1 MTDTQRK
8 FDFFRNSNNYIL
20 MNNDIMRR
28 DFVKQSK
35 LNPVKVSERIF
46 RNKFDMSDEN
56 FLALPEYD
64 GYVCEPGH
72 MDYQQVFS
80 GSKWNT
86 YGKVDW
92 KPVEGEFPTI
102 KRLIKHLYGKSSV
115 EEDQIEELYD
125 YHTIMVKNPK
135 QKQQARVLYSHTQ
148 GTSKS
153 ALALLEEMMFQDNYC
168 KIRNGEMESD
178 FNSVWVNS
186 ILMHMDEPEF
196 NNPKKMSRLIRDLVT
211 SPVMNLRKMKTDYEK
226 VGFYAKLLFT
236 TNDSN
241 FMPFEKSDRRYWI
254 REIVAF
260 AKENDDKDFE
270 DKMRQE
276 VMHYIH
282 FLLHRELKYPAKA
295 NKTFWLPD
303 SIIETAGF
311 KKLVGDNQTPLHTTV
326 VRIIERYFLNN
337 KSVQKVNFRLKDI
350 RERVAEEQQISL
362 SRIGETEVAILLR
375 EELGLIQPE
384 KNTRPRKTERILG
397 ADIDKTPG
405 KWWEANRENFD
416 CELGENDVFTRVG
429 TF

>member
-1 MTDTQRK
+1 MESKR
-8 FDFFRNSNNYIL
+8 DFFRNIDNYIL
-20 MNNDIMRR
+20 MNNSIMRR
-28 DFVKQSK
+28 DYAKPSK
-35 LNPVKVSERIF
+35 LNPVAVAPTIF
-46 RNKFDMSDEN
+46 RSKFN
-56 FLALPEYD
+56 FTDIHFGSLAEFD

-72 MDYQQVFS
+72 MDYQQVYNE
-80 GSKWNT
+80 SKWNT
-86 YGKVDW
+86 YGRVNWDP
-92 KPVEGEFPTI
+92 KPGEWPTI
-102 KRLIKHLYGKSSV
+102 EKLIKHLYGKSDV
-115 EEDQIEELYD
+115 ESDQVEELYD

-135 QKQQARVLYSHTQ
+135 QKQQARVLYSHVQ

-153 ALALLEEMMFQDNYC
+153 ALALLEELMFQDNYC

-254 REIVAF
+254 REILPF
-260 AKENDDKDFE
+260 AKSDDDKDFE
-270 DKMRQE
+270 DKMRKE
-276 VMHYIH
+276 VQHYIH

-303 SIIETAGF
+303 SIIKTAGF
-311 KKLVGDNQTPLHTTV
+311 KKLVKDNESPLHTTV
-326 VRIIERYFLNN
+326 VGIIERYFLDHPLVSNV
-337 KSVQKVNFRLKDI
+337 SFRLKDM
-350 RERVAEEQQISL
+350 RELVAEEQRVRL
-362 SRIGETEVAILLR
+362 KDIGELEVVLVLR
-375 EELGLIQPE
+375 ENLELRQPE
-384 KNTRPRKTERILG
+384 KNSRPRKGDRILG
-397 ADIDKTPG
+397 AEIDKKSG
-405 KWWEANRENFD
+405 KWWTASRIGFD

-429 TF
+429 TY